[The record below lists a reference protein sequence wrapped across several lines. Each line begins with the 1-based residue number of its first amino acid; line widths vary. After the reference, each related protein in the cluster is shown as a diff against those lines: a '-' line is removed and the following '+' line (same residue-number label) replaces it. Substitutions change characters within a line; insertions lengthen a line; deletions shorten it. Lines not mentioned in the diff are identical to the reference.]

1 MNKIN
6 VLKSTYFNLIILCFM
21 KLGTLGL
28 VTRIALACPPR
39 PNAINV
45 SFLGLES
52 FPNVLETFRA
62 ARTNLGE
69 ILSSCE
75 FIDSGSLDVVR
86 QNLGLTSPLQ
96 EEYPFYML
104 IETSGSRY

>member
-1 MNKIN
+1 M
-6 VLKSTYFNLIILCFM
+6 TRIIHCHCIKL
-21 KLGTLGL
+21 LGTLGV

-52 FPNVLETFRA
+52 FSKVLETFKA

-75 FIDSGSLDVVR
+75 FIDAGSLDVVR
-86 QNLGLTSPLQ
+86 ENLGLTSPLQ

-104 IETSGSRY
+104 IETSGSRFVSSILP